1 MKTCRTF
8 FPGFS
13 LFNFFCPCLF
23 LFLFLFVHIS
33 NLREGTFI
41 DDLFRELSR
50 DTKMS
55 TDNGLKVACS
65 DILIFLPKCSGKV

>member
-13 LFNFFCPCLF
+13 LFNFLCPC

-55 TDNGLKVACS
+55 TGNGLKVACS
-65 DILIFLPKCSGKV
+65 DIPIFLPKRSCKV